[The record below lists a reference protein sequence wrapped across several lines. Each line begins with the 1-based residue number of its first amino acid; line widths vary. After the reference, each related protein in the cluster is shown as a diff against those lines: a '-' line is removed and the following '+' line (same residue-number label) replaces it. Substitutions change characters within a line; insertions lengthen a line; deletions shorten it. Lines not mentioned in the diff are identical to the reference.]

1 MGGLS
6 FIAHSID
13 RQSPPEYAQHH
24 KRIDF
29 NPYDIHKEEK
39 SMIVASV
46 VLSCVGLLATLGVG
60 FLVYC
65 RTKKTISK
73 VSEGVDLVSDA
84 ILYTFPG
91 VGQRKRLLDD
101 IRRTGEIRGEVV
113 EKTLGG
119 YRVLWRI
126 PGQEK
131 W

>member
-1 MGGLS
+1 
-6 FIAHSID
+6 
-13 RQSPPEYAQHH
+13 
-24 KRIDF
+24 
-29 NPYDIHKEEK
+29 
-39 SMIVASV
+39 MIVASV
-46 VLSCVGLLATLGVG
+46 VLSCVGLLATIGVG

-73 VSEGVDLVSDA
+73 VSEA

-91 VGQRKRLLDD
+91 VGQRKRLLED